1 MQEEFTIN
9 RIVPLMLKVSDIQP
23 FNINDLIYPY
33 DKVISNN
40 IGKISKCCT
49 DVTWNINLKELLGDL
64 YDKYDYFNIE
74 VCNIMTI
81 PKTGGGHESHRPFQ
95 SNINTTYKN
104 LNVFMSGLNWVR
116 SSFNQKTGN
125 ENSTVHL
132 CNLRSIYQG
141 TDNNAPSWY
150 IFTGNSYVFMNQT
163 GYMNYNLCFKKEP
176 NVQINIR
183 IAGLSTGLDY
193 TPSNIFNSIADI
205 MQHFN
210 IKLNIIPF
218 K

>member
-9 RIVPLMLKVSDIQP
+9 RIVPLMLSVEDIQP
-23 FNINDLIYPY
+23 FDPNDVMFPY
-33 DKVISNN
+33 DKIVSNN
-40 IGKISKCCT
+40 VGTIAKCVT
-49 DVTWNINLKELLGDL
+49 DVTWNINLKEVLGDL
-64 YDKYDYFNIE
+64 YNKYDYFNIE
-74 VCNIMTI
+74 VVQIMTTTN
-81 PKTGGGHESHRPFQ
+81 TGGIFESRRPFL
-95 SNINTTYKN
+95 SFVNTAYKN

-132 CNLRSIYQG
+132 CNIRDIFNGS
-141 TDNNAPSWY
+141 NNNDPAWY
-150 IFTGNSYVFMNQT
+150 IYNGITYLYIGQT

-183 IAGLSTGLDY
+183 LGGLSTGLDY
-193 TPSNIFNSIADI
+193 TPSNILINSSDI
-205 MQHFN
+205 MQHYH
-210 IKLNIIPF
+210 IKFNIIPF